1 MMKKMILASL
11 ISSLFALCVM
21 AQTPAPPKRPAA
33 ASSPPAESAAPS
45 GGGGGG
51 AEGKVAVLFF
61 GQFRQGINELK
72 VKLDA
77 LNAEL
82 EPKRKEIQAMDDELN
97 KLKAKIQ
104 TQGTTV
110 SPQVRNQ
117 WAEEVSEKEKQLKR
131 QAEDF
136 EAQAQKRFGE
146 VSQPIY
152 EKIQKSIASYSQ
164 QRGIVMV
171 LEGGQSFQA
180 GVMLWSAPA
189 TDITG
194 DFIKEYNKA
203 NPAGT
208 ASVSGTKSN

>member
-21 AQTPAPPKRPAA
+21 AQTPAPPKRPAT

-97 KLKAKIQ
+97 KLKSKIQ

-171 LEGGQSFQA
+171 LEGNQSFQA
-180 GVMLWSAPA
+180 GVMVWHASA
-189 TDITG
+189 TDITD

-203 NPAGT
+203 NPAGS
-208 ASVSGTKSN
+208 APAPGTKSN

>member
-1 MMKKMILASL
+1 MKKLIFASL
-11 ISSLFALCVM
+11 ISSLLALCVM

-33 ASSPPAESAAPS
+33 ATPPAESPAP
-45 GGGGGG
+45 GGGSG

-61 GQFRQGINELK
+61 GQFRQGIDELK

-82 EPKRKEIQAMDDELN
+82 EPKRKEIQALDDELN
-97 KLKAKIQ
+97 KLKSKIQ
-104 TQGTTV
+104 TQGPTV
-110 SPQVRNQ
+110 TPQVRNQ
-117 WAEEVSEKEKQLKR
+117 WVEEATEKEKLLKR

-136 EAQAQKRFGE
+136 EGAAQKRFNQ
-146 VSQPIY
+146 VSQPVY

-171 LEGGQSFQA
+171 LEGGQSFQSS
-180 GVMLWSAPA
+180 VMVWYAPA
-189 TDITG
+189 TDITE
-194 DFIKEYNKA
+194 DFMKEYNKA

>member
-97 KLKAKIQ
+97 KLKSKIQ

-146 VSQPIY
+146 VSQP
-152 EKIQKSIASYSQ
+152 SYSQ

-171 LEGGQSFQA
+171 LEGNQSFQA
-180 GVMLWSAPA
+180 GVMVWHASA
-189 TDITG
+189 TDITD

-203 NPAGT
+203 NPAGS
-208 ASVSGTKSN
+208 APAPGTKSN

>member
-11 ISSLFALCVM
+11 ITSLFALCVI

-33 ASSPPAESAAPS
+33 TSPPAETRAP
-45 GGGGGG
+45 GGGTG
-51 AEGKVAVLFF
+51 ADGKVAILFF
-61 GQFRQGINELK
+61 GQFRQGIDELK

-82 EPKRKEIQAMDDELN
+82 EPKRKDIQALDDELN
-97 KLKAKIQ
+97 KLKNKIQ

-117 WAEEVSEKEKQLKR
+117 WVEDAGEKEKVLKR

-136 EAQAQKRFGE
+136 EAFAQRRFGE
-146 VSQPIY
+146 VSQPVY
-152 EKIQKSIASYSQ
+152 EKIQKNIASYSQ
-164 QRGIVMV
+164 QHGIVMV
-171 LEGGQSFQA
+171 LEGSQSFQA

-189 TDITG
+189 TDITD
-194 DFIKEYNKA
+194 DFMKEYNKT

-208 ASVSGTKSN
+208 TASSGTKTN